1 MPFRPRRSALY
12 MPGSNLRALEK
23 AKTLSADALIL
34 DLEDA
39 VAPDSKALAR
49 EQVVASIQAGGYGSR
64 ELVVRV
70 NGLDTEW
77 GLEDIRAVATS
88 GADAI
93 CLPKVEAAA
102 EVEELVR
109 LLDDAGAPETM
120 EVWVMSETPKGV
132 LNINEVAAAHWRLSV
147 IVMGTSD
154 LAKDLRVPH
163 TPDRLGFLTS
173 LGLCLLAARANNVD
187 ILDGV
192 YLDLDDDAGY
202 RASCEQGRE
211 LGFDGKTLI
220 HPKQLQA
227 ANEVFGPSEDELGRC
242 QKIIAAWDSAETQG
256 QGVVLVDGKLVENLH
271 VEEARRCLAIAAA
284 IEELQ
289 GA

>member
-23 AKTLSADALIL
+23 AKSLVADTLIL

-39 VAPDSKALAR
+39 VAPDAKTLAR
-49 EQVVASIQAGGYGSR
+49 QQIVASIQGGGYGNR

-77 GLEDIRAVATS
+77 GMDDIRAVATS

-109 LLDDAGAPETM
+109 LLDDAGAPENM
-120 EVWVMSETPKGV
+120 KIWVMSETPKGV
-132 LNINEVAAAHWRLSV
+132 LNINEVAASHARLAV

-163 TPDRLGFLTS
+163 TPSRLGFLTS
-173 LGLCLLAARANNVD
+173 LGLCLLAARANNID

-192 YLDLDDDAGY
+192 YLDLDDDMGY
-202 RASCEQGRE
+202 RASCLQGRE

-220 HPKQLQA
+220 HPKQLSV
-227 ANEVFGPSEDELGRC
+227 ANEVFGPSDDELVRC
-242 QKIIAAWDSAETQG
+242 KKIIAAWAEAEG
-256 QGVVLVDGKLVENLH
+256 EGRGVVLVDGKLVENLH
-271 VEEARRCLAIAAA
+271 IEEAHRLLTISEAIDKM
-284 IEELQ
+284 Q
-289 GA
+289 VG

>member
-1 MPFRPRRSALY
+1 MPHRPRRSVLY
-12 MPGSNLRALEK
+12 MPGSNLRALDK
-23 AKTLSADALIL
+23 AKTLPADTLIL

-39 VAPDSKALAR
+39 VSPDAKALAR
-49 EQVVASIQAGGYGSR
+49 QQVVASIQAGGYGNR

-70 NGLDTEW
+70 NGLDTDW
-77 GLEDIRAVATS
+77 GMDDIRAVATS
-88 GADAI
+88 GANAI

-120 EVWVMSETPKGV
+120 KIWIMSETPKGV
-132 LNINEVAAAHWRLSV
+132 LNINEVAASHWRLAV

-192 YLDLDDDAGY
+192 YLDLDDEPGY
-202 RASCEQGRE
+202 RASCVQGRE

-220 HPKQLQA
+220 HPKQLSA
-227 ANEVFGPSEDELGRC
+227 ANEVFGPSADELTRC
-242 QKIIAAWDSAETQG
+242 EKIIAAWAEAEAGG
-256 QGVVLVDGKLVENLH
+256 QGVVLVDGKLVESLH
-271 VEEARRCLAIAAA
+271 VEEARRLLVIAAE
-284 IEELQ
+284 IDKLQ
-289 GA
+289 VS